1 MSAAKLLVFSGSTRQ
16 GSYNTKLA
24 TAVATMAG
32 DLGADV
38 TLVSLADYEA
48 PLFHQ
53 DWERENG
60 VPQTVTDLGAL
71 MAESDAAF
79 IASPEYNAGVTPLVK
94 NTIDWLSRLKP
105 HPIKETVF
113 SLGAA
118 SPGML
123 GGIRGLFSLRTTLVG
138 LNAIVMPEQLT
149 VGGATSAFNE
159 DGSFANERTVSL
171 ANVQLER
178 LIDVA
183 RKLRAR

>member
-1 MSAAKLLVFSGSTRQ
+1 LL
-16 GSYNTKLA
+16 
-24 TAVATMAG
+24 
-32 DLGADV
+32 
-38 TLVSLADYEA
+38 
-48 PLFHQ
+48 
-53 DWERENG
+53 
-60 VPQTVTDLGAL
+60 
-71 MAESDAAF
+71 
-79 IASPEYNAGVTPLVK
+79 K

-159 DGSFANERTVSL
+159 DGTFR
-171 ANVQLER
+171 Q
-178 LIDVA
+178 
-183 RKLRAR
+183 